1 MLKIQNNLYDGE
13 PQDLRKIIKTY
24 IAESYNPEIEDIE
37 DDRIFRIASV
47 EKADL
52 EKLQSKF
59 LPGGIN
65 LSETIHTMNWSLQFH
80 DIVLSLAGKHH
91 SVGNDKMDLNLLI
104 FMNKA

>member
-52 EKLQSKF
+52 EKL
-59 LPGGIN
+59 
-65 LSETIHTMNWSLQFH
+65 
-80 DIVLSLAGKHH
+80 
-91 SVGNDKMDLNLLI
+91 
-104 FMNKA
+104 